1 MMKSLALA
9 FLPTMIELQITHF
22 NKSKVK
28 EILALDSPGNPDS
41 QQQKNVKL
49 ISLKESKVLEVLAQV
64 HRLTTTFLKR
74 KGALFHTQ
82 IACNSLA

>member
-1 MMKSLALA
+1 MMKNLAHA

-28 EILALDSPGNPDS
+28 EILALVNPDNPDS

-64 HRLTTTFLKR
+64 HRLTITFLKR

-82 IACNSLA
+82 IVCKSSA